1 MTLFLVVLAFMLLVV
16 GAMAVGVMFGRKPIA
31 GSCGGLAAV
40 GIEGKCEICGGDP
53 QLCDAETDDVTTTER
68 TGEFYDATKR

>member
-1 MTLFLVVLAFMLLVV
+1 MTLFLTVFAFMLMVV
-16 GAMAVGVMFGRKPIA
+16 MAMAVGVIFGRKPIA

-53 QLCDAETDDVTTTER
+53 EKCEADDELTGAK
-68 TGEFYDATKR
+68 GEFYDATKK

>member
-1 MTLFLVVLAFMLLVV
+1 MTLFITVFVFMLLVV
-16 GAMAVGVMFGRKPIA
+16 MAMAVGVIFGRKPIA

-53 QLCDAETDDVTTTER
+53 EKCDADDEIK
-68 TGEFYDATKR
+68 GAQSEFYDATKK

>member
-1 MTLFLVVLAFMLLVV
+1 MTLFLVVFAFMLLIV

-40 GIEGKCEICGGDP
+40 GIEGKCEICGGNPELCEADDSPNTP
-53 QLCDAETDDVTTTER
+53 QN
-68 TGEFYDATKR
+68 GEFYDASKK

>member
-1 MTLFLVVLAFMLLVV
+1 MTLFLVVFTFMLLIV

-40 GIEGKCEICGGDP
+40 GIEGKCEICGVNHELCEADDGPNAP
-53 QLCDAETDDVTTTER
+53 QS
-68 TGEFYDATKR
+68 GEFYDASKK